1 MSAELETTETYK
13 TWFEGLKKTV
23 VSTPMV
29 PSDLTEDQRIEI
41 IEGHFAEIMKALDLD
56 LSDDSLNRT
65 PYRVAKMYV
74 REIYKGLW
82 DYNFPKI
89 TTIKNTMGVDF
100 PVTEGPIKVM
110 SSCEHHFVTIDG
122 FAYISYFPGDK
133 VIGLSKMNRLVNH
146 YARRPQ
152 VQERLTKQ
160 IADAMCYILGVED
173 VGVWIDAK
181 HYCVA
186 SRGIEDQN
194 SRTVTCDL
202 RGKFRLDP
210 KVREEF
216 MLTVNRR

>member
-1 MSAELETTETYK
+1 MSIDLEK
-13 TWFEGLKKTV
+13 LKAAV

-29 PSDLTEDQRIEI
+29 PTSLTEDERVAI
-41 IEGHFAEIMKALDLD
+41 IEKHFTEIMKALDLD

-65 PYRVAKMYV
+65 PFRVAKMYV
-74 REIYKGLW
+74 KEIYKGLW

-100 PVTEGPIKVM
+100 PVTCGPISVM
-110 SSCEHHFVTIDG
+110 SACEHHFVTIDG
-122 FAYISYFPGDK
+122 FAYVSYFPKDK
-133 VIGLSKMNRLVNH
+133 VIGLSKINRIVD
-146 YARRPQ
+146 YYSRRPQ

-160 IADAMCYILGVED
+160 IADALCHILDIED
-173 VGVWIDAK
+173 VGVYLDAR

-186 SRGIEDQN
+186 SRGIQDQN

-202 RGKFRLDP
+202 RGKFRNDP

-216 MLTVNRR
+216 MITVKK